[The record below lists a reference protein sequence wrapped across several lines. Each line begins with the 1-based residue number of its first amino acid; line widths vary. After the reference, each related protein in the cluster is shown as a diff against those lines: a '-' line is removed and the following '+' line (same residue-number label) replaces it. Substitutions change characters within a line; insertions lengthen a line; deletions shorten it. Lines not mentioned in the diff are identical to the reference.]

1 MVTIIIFWHHN
12 IEHYACCKL
21 SHLIHIS
28 REAMATMSR
37 KVIASNE
44 AALIATITGVGNTEP
59 GRRVPFELGWINN
72 EDES

>member
-1 MVTIIIFWHHN
+1 
-12 IEHYACCKL
+12 
-21 SHLIHIS
+21 
-28 REAMATMSR
+28 MATMSR

-59 GRRVPFELGWINN
+59 GRRAPFELGWINN